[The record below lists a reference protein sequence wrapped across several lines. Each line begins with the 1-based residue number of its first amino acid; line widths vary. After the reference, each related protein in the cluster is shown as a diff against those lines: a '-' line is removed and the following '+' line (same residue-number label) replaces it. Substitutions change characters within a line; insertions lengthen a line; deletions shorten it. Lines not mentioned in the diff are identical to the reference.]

1 MHRNIIE
8 TVLGA
13 VVLLV
18 AGIFLL
24 FALQFSTAAGVKGFD
39 LLAEFRHIDGL
50 KVGDEVRLAGIRV
63 GTVSRM
69 SLKPED
75 YSAVVTMRME
85 PGVEVSTDS
94 TVSIHT
100 DGLFGGKYLEIQI
113 GGETENMKPGQRFG
127 FVQDAVI
134 VEELIEKIVAFAEG
148 QRKKTDDKKAE
159 EKPKAKP

>member
-18 AGIFLL
+18 AAIFLL
-24 FALQFSTAAGVKGFD
+24 FALQFSSSAGVKGYNIVG
-39 LLAEFRHIDGL
+39 EFRHVDGL
-50 KVGDEVRLAGIRV
+50 KLGDEVRMAGIRV
-63 GTVSRM
+63 GTVSTVTLR
-69 SLKPED
+69 PED
-75 YSAVVTMRME
+75 YTAIVTLRME
-85 PGVEVSTDS
+85 PGVEISTDS
-94 TVSIHT
+94 TLSIHT

-148 QRKKTDDKKAE
+148 QRAKKGE
-159 EKPKAKP
+159 ESKDKPKAKP

>member
-24 FALQFSTAAGVKGFD
+24 FALQFSSSASVKGFD
-39 LLAEFRHIDGL
+39 LIGEFRHIDGL
-50 KVGDEVRLAGIRV
+50 KLGDEVRMAGIRV
-63 GTVSRM
+63 GSVAAVTLR
-69 SLKPED
+69 PED
-75 YSAVVTMRME
+75 YTAIVTMRME
-85 PGVEVSTDS
+85 PNVEVSTDS

-113 GGETENMKPGQRFG
+113 GGETTNMKAGQRFG

-148 QRKKTDDKKAE
+148 QRAKKPED
-159 EKPKAKP
+159 KPKASP

>member
-13 VVLLV
+13 VVILV
-18 AGIFLL
+18 AAIFLL
-24 FALQFSTAAGVKGFD
+24 FALQFSTTAGVKGYD

-50 KVGDEVRLAGIRV
+50 KIGDEVRLSGIRV

-69 SLKPED
+69 GLKPQE
-75 YSAVVTMRME
+75 YGAVVTMRME
-85 PGVEVSTDS
+85 PGVLVSTDS

-100 DGLFGGKYLEIQI
+100 DGLFGGKYLEILI
-113 GGETENMKPGQRFG
+113 GGDLKNLNPNERFG

-148 QRKKTDDKKAE
+148 QRKKPADKT
-159 EKPKAKP
+159 KAKP